1 MLPRMRGFAIA
12 LIFGTAAVVA
22 CSGSQPKTDPSALTL
37 EEFEEGQDEA
47 EEPKEYDPY
56 QAPPDPDSDDCRTE
70 CRTEEDCC
78 EGYFCGKDPERS
90 QRHDYC
96 QPM

>member
-1 MLPRMRGFAIA
+1 MLRGMRAFVTA
-12 LIFGTAAVVA
+12 LILGGAAITG

-37 EEFEEGQDEA
+37 EEFEEGQEEA
-47 EEPKEYDPY
+47 EEPTEYDPY
-56 QAPPDPDSDDCRTE
+56 QAPPDPDEDQCRSECSSDA
-70 CRTEEDCC
+70 DCC

-96 QPM
+96 MNK